1 MIYYSNRQKKEAPMD
16 IKDLEKNFNKLVG
29 RRVREYRII
38 KDVSQE
44 ELGKYLNLPKQ
55 AISSIEKG
63 KRRVTAQELDKISLF
78 FDEPLSAF
86 VKEEHKYVYPVDTPY
101 GALPVYIADF
111 LEEYR
116 YSIENVD
123 MYEKEGKRLTDK
135 LIDAIKAIY
144 SEVKNNKK

>member
-1 MIYYSNRQKKEAPMD
+1 MD
-16 IKDLEKNFNKLVG
+16 IKDLENNFNKIVG
-29 RRVREYRII
+29 KRVREYRII

-78 FDEPLSAF
+78 FEEPLSAF
-86 VKEEHKYVYPVDTPY
+86 IKEDHKYVYPIDTPY
-101 GALPVYIADF
+101 GALPVFMSDF

-116 YSIENVD
+116 YSIENVGI
-123 MYEKEGKRLTDK
+123 YKIQGKQLTNRL
-135 LIDAIKAIY
+135 ISAIQTIY
-144 SEVKNNKK
+144 REIKNNKNELNNLH